1 MSASASANRGLRFM
15 TIAAL
20 VMMARYAGEVLLA
33 LWALFGGGSVESF
46 LRWLARLQFGSGVAC
61 LLLIL
66 GAALQ
71 LGELRRRRL
80 SVTAAVVAIATLT
93 GALAFH
99 LWLYDLL
106 SALPTSLVRVGELER
121 LPARSLL
128 AGLGYVVGLVA
139 VVLTIRAYALTD
151 DNLPL
156 RELARATGGWLIA
169 LFVADTFYDYTY
181 GLGSGG
187 GFLGIWGALWAF
199 GLLAAWIWVHRLF
212 GRLVDTARYYLRE
225 TEFAMPRAEV
235 VRGAPATAAI
245 APPAPAPAPPPPSV
259 PVIAPIAAA
268 APTRADEVATPT
280 GDGPRFLR

>member
-1 MSASASANRGLRFM
+1 MA
-15 TIAAL
+15 IAAL
-20 VMMARYAGEVLLA
+20 VMMARYAGEGLLA
-33 LWALFGGGSVESF
+33 LWAMVGGGSVASF

-61 LLLIL
+61 VLLVL

-80 SVTAAVVAIATLT
+80 SVTPAMIAIATLT

-99 LWLYDLL
+99 VWLYDLL
-106 SALPTSLVRVGELER
+106 SALPTSLARLGELER

-128 AGLGYVVGLVA
+128 AAIGYVAGLVA
-139 VVLTIRAYALTD
+139 VVITIRGYAVTD

-169 LFVADTFYDYTY
+169 LFVADTLYDYTY

-187 GFLGIWGALWAF
+187 GFLGLWGALWAF
-199 GLLAAWIWVHRLF
+199 TLLGAWVWVHRLF

-225 TEFAMPRAEV
+225 TETAMPRAEV
-235 VRGAPATAAI
+235 VRVAAPRPMPTAD
-245 APPAPAPAPPPPSV
+245 APPAPPPAPAPPPSV
-259 PVIAPIAAA
+259 PVIAPLAAA
-268 APTRADEVATPT
+268 APPRDDQAPTPT

>member
-1 MSASASANRGLRFM
+1 MSAPASANRGLRFM

-33 LWALFGGGSVESF
+33 LWALFGGGSIEFF

-80 SVTAAVVAIATLT
+80 SVTAAVIAIATLT

-106 SALPTSLVRVGELER
+106 SALPTSLARVGELER

-128 AGLGYVVGLVA
+128 AGLGYVAGLVA

-156 RELARATGGWLIA
+156 RELARATGGWLIG
-169 LFVADTFYDYTY
+169 LFVADTFYDFTF
-181 GLGSGG
+181 GLGSGA
-187 GFLGIWGALWAF
+187 GFLGIWGALGAF

-225 TEFAMPRAEV
+225 TETAIPRAEV
-235 VRGAPATAAI
+235 VREAPVAPAST
-245 APPAPAPAPPPPSV
+245 PVAPAPPPPI
-259 PVIAPIAAA
+259 PAIAPIAAV
-268 APTRADEVATPT
+268 APPRTDEAPTPT